1 MGATNEMVKAIME
14 ELGYDKDD
22 ENKSDNDLEA
32 DCDEDKE
39 NDAATAAKKAKSPV
53 TSPIAALLALDTQE
67 SVDGGEFNTP
77 VKKPPAF
84 ELYATKETSSLS
96 TTITSRV
103 SYLFED
109 TCSQSANDIEPS
121 ASNFYDELSQ
131 TGASFCYNEDTCDVL
146 NEFKS
151 RKLHSRSNS
160 HSLNSVTIN
169 RSVVVQRKRVSFK
182 LCLYWFI
189 SIVIYIYFVF
199 YRHNLKS
206 DHLINRRVND

>member
-1 MGATNEMVKAIME
+1 MGATNDMVKAIME

-22 ENKSDNDLEA
+22 ENSDSDSEA
-32 DCDEDKE
+32 DGDEDKE
-39 NDAATAAKKAKSPV
+39 NDAATKRKSPV
-53 TSPIAALLALDTQE
+53 TSPISALLALDTQE

-77 VKKPPAF
+77 VKKAPVF
-84 ELYATKETSSLS
+84 ELYATKETTSLS

-103 SYLFED
+103 SCLFED

-169 RSVVVQRKRVSFK
+169 RSVVVQRKRVRFYHVYID
-182 LCLYWFI
+182 LYQSLFT
-189 SIVIYIYFVF
+189 YFVVF
-199 YRHNLKS
+199 RHNLKS

>member
-1 MGATNEMVKAIME
+1 MGATNDMVKAIME

-22 ENKSDNDLEA
+22 ENKSDSDSDA
-32 DCDEDKE
+32 DGDEEKE
-39 NDAATAAKKAKSPV
+39 NDAAAKKKSPV
-53 TSPIAALLALDTQE
+53 TSPISALLALDTQE

-77 VKKPPAF
+77 VKKASAF
-84 ELYATKETSSLS
+84 ELYATKETTSLS

-103 SYLFED
+103 SCLFED
-109 TCSQSANDIEPS
+109 TCSQSTNDIEPS

-169 RSVVVQRKRVSFK
+169 RSVVIQRKRVSFLSMFILISLNRNLHI
-182 LCLYWFI
+182 LCF
-189 SIVIYIYFVF
+189 
-199 YRHNLKS
+199 RHNSKS